1 MKVGYMYREKS
12 TENNPDSG
20 WRFFKGNEDGEYM
33 NNPDNYHIF
42 ALNTVCNYDNNI
54 IPYINSKVGST
65 FIRINDKE
73 FEVDNQDKRIYMI
86 KQ

>member
-20 WRFFKGNEDGEYM
+20 WRFFKGDEDGEYM

-42 ALNTVCNYDNNI
+42 ALNTVCYCILN
-54 IPYINSKVGST
+54 T
-65 FIRINDKE
+65 
-73 FEVDNQDKRIYMI
+73 
-86 KQ
+86 